1 MKDQELIN
9 KFGTP
14 FYLYD
19 IPELKKRVDMMR
31 SYQKDIGLCY
41 AMKAAPLLAGYI
53 APYVDRLEVCSP
65 GEYEICLRDGI
76 SPEKILVSGVNKTE
90 ESMKRILSMG
100 GATGLFT
107 IESPEHFRILDK
119 VSKELSSDD
128 SLRCFVRLTSGNQ
141 FGVDKS
147 TLEELCKNVID
158 SEHLT
163 LVGIHFF
170 SGTQK
175 NIKKI
180 ENELTELTEYGRT
193 LSEAL
198 SQELALEYGPGLGID
213 YFKSDQDTAESLFR
227 YNESDLALLMDVVE
241 RTGLRNSFRE
251 ITFEYGRYIAATC
264 GKYYTGVADVKESDG
279 VNYAILEGGLHQITY
294 YGSMSGMKVPPIEL
308 IPKQEA
314 AESETGEENDS
325 RDYVLAGSL
334 CSVNDILVRRISLRR
349 LDIGDTL
356 CFNLTGA
363 YAATEGI
370 ALFLSRDL
378 PAIVIRDINGSE
390 KLVRKH
396 TETNI
401 YNGGYHG

>member
-1 MKDQELIN
+1 MKNQELIN
-9 KFGTP
+9 KYKTP

-31 SYQKDIGLCY
+31 AYQKDIGLCY

-100 GATGLFT
+100 GSAGLFT

-198 SQELALEYGPGLGID
+198 SQELALEYGPGLVID

-264 GKYYTGVADVKESDG
+264 GKYYTGVADVKENDG
-279 VNYAILEGGLHQITY
+279 INYAVLEGGLHQITY